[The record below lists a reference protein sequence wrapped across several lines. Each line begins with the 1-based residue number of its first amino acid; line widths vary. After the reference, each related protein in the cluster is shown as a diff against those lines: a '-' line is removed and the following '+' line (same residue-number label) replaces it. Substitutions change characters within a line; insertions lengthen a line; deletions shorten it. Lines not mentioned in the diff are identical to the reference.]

1 MTLKAHSS
9 VEKAGLISLVKVRFL
24 PTDENFG
31 LRGSTLQTAIEE
43 DRKNGL
49 IPVMVRHHR
58 SKDSK

>member
-1 MTLKAHSS
+1 M
-9 VEKAGLISLVKVRFL
+9 EKAGLISLVKVRFL